1 MPTNSPRQVTRPP
14 RSNAPPPLL
23 RWYLS
28 PSVDLR
34 LKAYGMAG
42 AVFVLDRL
50 TKWIIETHVSS
61 LETLRVIPGFFTI
74 VHSEN
79 RGVAFSLLD
88 GDASAWR
95 TWLLVGVALAAV
107 IVIGRIL
114 WNGGH
119 LDRLSL
125 AGFSLILG
133 GAAGNV
139 FDRLVWGRVTDFL
152 DFYVGGY
159 HWPTFN
165 VADSAIV
172 IGSGLL
178 LLEMLRP
185 KRQTANV
192 P

>member
-1 MPTNSPRQVTRPP
+1 M
-14 RSNAPPPLL
+14 L
-23 RWYLS
+23 
-28 PSVDLR
+28 DLR
-34 LKAYGMAG
+34 LKAFGAAA
-42 AVFVLDRL
+42 AVFAFDRL
-50 TKWIIETHVSS
+50 TKWIVETRISFVD
-61 LETLRVIPGFFTI
+61 TYRVIPGFFDI
-74 VHSEN
+74 VHSQN
-79 RGVAFSLLD
+79 RGVAFGLFND
-88 GDASAWR
+88 GVSEWR
-95 TWLLVGVALAAV
+95 TPLLLLFSLAAV
-107 IVIGRIL
+107 AIVAVIL
-114 WNGGH
+114 WNADR

-152 DFYVGGY
+152 EFYVGDY

-178 LLEMLRP
+178 LIELLRP
-185 KRQTANV
+185 KRQVANV